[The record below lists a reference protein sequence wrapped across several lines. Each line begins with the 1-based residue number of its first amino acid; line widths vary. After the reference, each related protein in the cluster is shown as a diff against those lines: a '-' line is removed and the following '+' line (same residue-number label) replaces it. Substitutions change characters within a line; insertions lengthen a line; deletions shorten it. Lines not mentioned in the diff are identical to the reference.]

1 MEKPGCAI
9 YSDFRSLPSIKMSA
23 PTISPPLNAIPADIR
38 NAQDYAALAPHF
50 MPPSHHAY
58 VSGGSGYGHSVAANH
73 AALEQWAIYPRLLRD
88 VSHGHT
94 RITLAGEAHAHP
106 LLLAPVAFH
115 KLAHANG
122 EVDTARAADATET
135 CMIASTQSSY
145 TLEETANAGGPR
157 RWFQLYLLP
166 RREDTLHLLRRAEA
180 AGYRA
185 IVLTV
190 DAPIQVAN
198 RRAAAAQFQMPAG
211 CVNVN
216 LRSYD
221 TTPRFAG
228 NGPGESRFFQG
239 AMRGAPG
246 WDDIHW
252 VMSQTSL
259 PVWVK
264 GVLHPDDAVALRD
277 AGVAGIAVSNHGGR
291 SLDGAPAGLDVL
303 PAVRAAVGAD
313 FPVMYDGGI
322 LSGSDAFKAL
332 ALGANAVAVGRL
344 QIYALS
350 VAGALGVAH
359 MLKLLREELEICMAM
374 AGCGT
379 VSDIQGGALLRQARR
394 SAA

>member
-1 MEKPGCAI
+1 
-9 YSDFRSLPSIKMSA
+9 MSA
-23 PTISPPLNAIPADIR
+23 PTISPPLHSIPADIR

-50 MPPSHHAY
+50 MPPAHYAY
-58 VSGGSGYGHSVAANH
+58 ISGGSGHGQSVAANQT
-73 AALEQWAIYPRLLRD
+73 ALAQWALYPRLLRD

-94 RITLAGEAHAHP
+94 RITLAGEEHAHP

-115 KLAHANG
+115 KLAHAHG
-122 EVDTARAADATET
+122 EIDTARAADATDT

-145 TLEETANAGGPR
+145 TLEETASAGGAR

-166 RREDTLHLLRRAEA
+166 RREDTLDLLRRAEA

-198 RRAAAAQFQMPAG
+198 RRALAAQFQLPPDVAP
-211 CVNVN
+211 VN
-216 LRSYD
+216 LRGYD
-221 TTPRFAG
+221 IAPRYAG
-228 NGPGESRFFQG
+228 NGPGDSRFFQG

-252 VMSQTSL
+252 VMSQTRL

-264 GVLHPDDAVALRD
+264 GVLHPDDAAALRD
-277 AGVAGIAVSNHGGR
+277 AGVTGLAVSNHGGR
-291 SLDGAPAGLDVL
+291 SLDGAPSGLDVL
-303 PAVRAAVGAD
+303 PAIRAAVGPD
-313 FPVMYDGGI
+313 YPLMYDGGVQ
-322 LSGSDAFKAL
+322 SGSDLFKAL

-344 QIYALS
+344 QLYALS

-359 MLKLLREELEICMAM
+359 MVKLLREELEICMAM
-374 AGCGT
+374 AGCAT
-379 VSDIQGGALLRQARR
+379 VADITGKALFKPAR
-394 SAA
+394 

>member
-1 MEKPGCAI
+1 
-9 YSDFRSLPSIKMSA
+9 MSA
-23 PTISPPLNAIPADIR
+23 PTISPPLNAIPAEIR

-58 VSGGSGYGHSVAANH
+58 ISGGSGYGQSVAANVS
-73 AALEQWAIYPRLLRD
+73 AFEQWAIYPRLLRD

-94 RITLAGEAHAHP
+94 RITLAGDDYAHP
-106 LLLAPVAFH
+106 LFLAPLAFH

-122 EVDTARAADATET
+122 EIDTARAADATQT

-145 TLEETANAGGPR
+145 LLEDTVAQQ

-180 AGYRA
+180 AGFRA

-198 RRAAAAQFQMPAG
+198 RRALSAQFQLPAD

-216 LRSYD
+216 LRHYD

-239 AMRGAPG
+239 AMRGAPS
-246 WDDIHW
+246 WDDIRW
-252 VMSQTSL
+252 IMSETKL

-291 SLDGAPAGLDVL
+291 SLDGAPSGLDVL
-303 PAVRAAVGAD
+303 PAVRAAVGANL
-313 FPVMYDGGI
+313 PIMYDGGV

-332 ALGANAVAVGRL
+332 ALGANAVAIGRL
-344 QIYALS
+344 QVYALS

-374 AGCGT
+374 AGCAT
-379 VSDIQGGALLRQARR
+379 VSEIDSGALLRQARR
-394 SAA
+394 SGA

>member
-1 MEKPGCAI
+1 MA
-9 YSDFRSLPSIKMSA
+9 A

-50 MPPSHHAY
+50 MPPAHLAY
-58 VSGGSGYGHSVAANH
+58 ISGGSGYGHSAAANLS
-73 AALEQWAIYPRLLRD
+73 AFAQWAIYPRLLRD

-94 RITLAGEAHAHP
+94 RITLAGSAHAHP
-106 LLLAPVAFH
+106 LLLAPLGFH

-122 EVDTARAADATET
+122 EIDTARAAEATAT

-145 TLEETANAGGPR
+145 TLEDTAAAAGSAQ

-180 AGYRA
+180 AGYSA

-198 RRAAAAQFQMPAG
+198 RRALGAQFQMPAD

-216 LRSYD
+216 LRGYD

-228 NGPGESRFFQG
+228 NGAGESRFFQG
-239 AMRGAPG
+239 AMRGAPS
-246 WDDIHW
+246 WDDIRW
-252 VMSQTSL
+252 IMEQTRL

-264 GVLHPDDAVALRD
+264 GVLHPHDAIALRD
-277 AGVAGIAVSNHGGR
+277 AGVSGIAVSNHGGR

-303 PAVRAAVGAD
+303 PSVRAAVGAD
-313 FPVMYDGGI
+313 FPLLYDGGV
-322 LSGSDAFKAL
+322 LSGADAFKAL
-332 ALGANAVAVGRL
+332 ALGASAVAVGRL
-344 QIYALS
+344 QLYALS

-374 AGCGT
+374 AGCAT
-379 VSDIQGGALLRQARR
+379 VAEIGSGALLRQPRLR
-394 SAA
+394 PD

>member
-1 MEKPGCAI
+1 
-9 YSDFRSLPSIKMSA
+9 MSA
-23 PTISPPLNAIPADIR
+23 PTISLPLGTIPADIR

-50 MPPSHHAY
+50 MQPSHYAY
-58 VSGGSGYGHSVAANH
+58 ISGGSGYGQSVAANVR
-73 AALEQWAIYPRLLRD
+73 AFEQWAIYPRLLRD

-94 RITLAGEAHAHP
+94 RITLAGEQHAHP
-106 LLLAPVAFH
+106 LFLAPVAFH
-115 KLAHANG
+115 KLAHADG
-122 EVDTARAADATET
+122 EIDTARAADATGT
-135 CMIASTQSSY
+135 CMIASTQSSVV
-145 TLEETANAGGPR
+145 LEETVAQKS
-157 RWFQLYLLP
+157 WFQLYLLP

-198 RRAAAAQFQMPAG
+198 RRALAAQFQMPAD
-211 CVNVN
+211 CINVN
-216 LRSYD
+216 LRDYD

-239 AMRGAPG
+239 AMRAAPS
-246 WDDIHW
+246 WDDIRW
-252 VMSQTSL
+252 VMSETSL

-277 AGVAGIAVSNHGGR
+277 AGVAGIVVSNHGGR

-303 PAVRAAVGAD
+303 PAVRAAVGKD

-332 ALGANAVAVGRL
+332 ALGADAVAIGRL
-344 QIYALS
+344 QLYALS

-374 AGCGT
+374 AGCAT
-379 VSDIQGGALLRQARR
+379 TADINSGALLRQARR
-394 SAA
+394 SDA

>member
-1 MEKPGCAI
+1 
-9 YSDFRSLPSIKMSA
+9 MSA
-23 PTISPPLNAIPADIR
+23 PTLSPPLNAIPADIR

-50 MPPSHHAY
+50 LPPSHLAY
-58 VSGGSGYGHSVAANH
+58 ISGGSGYGHSVAAN
-73 AALEQWAIYPRLLRD
+73 ATAFGQWAITPRLLRD
-88 VSHGHT
+88 VGHGHT
-94 RITLAGEAHAHP
+94 RITLAGEAYAHP
-106 LLLAPVAFH
+106 LFLAPVGFH

-122 EVDTARAADATET
+122 ELDSARAADATDT
-135 CMIASTQSSY
+135 CMIASTQS
-145 TLEETANAGGPR
+145 TFPLEEAVAQQ

-166 RREDTLHLLRRAEA
+166 RRDDTLHLLRRAEA

-185 IVLTV
+185 IVLTL
-190 DAPIQVAN
+190 DAPIQVVN
-198 RRAAAAQFQMPAG
+198 RRAQAAQFQMPAG

-216 LRSYD
+216 LRGYD

-239 AMRGAPG
+239 AMRGAPS
-246 WDDIHW
+246 WDDIRW
-252 VMSQTSL
+252 IMRETKL

-277 AGVAGIAVSNHGGR
+277 AGVSGIAVSNHGGR
-291 SLDGAPAGLDVL
+291 SLDGAPSGLDVL

-313 FPVMYDGGI
+313 FPLMYDGGI

-332 ALGANAVAVGRL
+332 ALGANAVAIGRL
-344 QIYALS
+344 QLYALS

-374 AGCGT
+374 AGCAT
-379 VSDIQGGALLRQARR
+379 VGEINGGALLRQTRR
-394 SAA
+394 DAA

>member
-1 MEKPGCAI
+1 
-9 YSDFRSLPSIKMSA
+9 MSA
-23 PTISPPLNAIPADIR
+23 PTISLPLGTIPADIR

-50 MPPSHHAY
+50 MQPSHYAY
-58 VSGGSGYGHSVAANH
+58 ISGGSGYGQSVAANVR
-73 AALEQWAIYPRLLRD
+73 AFEQWAIYPRLLRD

-94 RITLAGEAHAHP
+94 RITLAGEQHAHP
-106 LLLAPVAFH
+106 LFLAPVAFH
-115 KLAHANG
+115 KLAHADG
-122 EVDTARAADATET
+122 EIDTARAADATGT
-135 CMIASTQSSY
+135 CMIASTQSSVV
-145 TLEETANAGGPR
+145 LEETVAQKS
-157 RWFQLYLLP
+157 WFQLYLLP

-198 RRAAAAQFQMPAG
+198 RRALAAQFQMPAD
-211 CVNVN
+211 CINVN
-216 LRSYD
+216 LRDYD

-239 AMRGAPG
+239 AMRAAPS
-246 WDDIHW
+246 WDDIRW
-252 VMSQTSL
+252 VMSETNL

-277 AGVAGIAVSNHGGR
+277 AGVAGIVVSNHGGR

-303 PAVRAAVGAD
+303 PAVRAAVGKD

-332 ALGANAVAVGRL
+332 ALGADAVAIGRL
-344 QIYALS
+344 QLYALS

-374 AGCGT
+374 AGCAT
-379 VSDIQGGALLRQARR
+379 IADINSGALLRQARR
-394 SAA
+394 PDA

>member
-1 MEKPGCAI
+1 MN
-9 YSDFRSLPSIKMSA
+9 MSS
-23 PTISPPLNAIPADIR
+23 SPAVSSPLTAIPADIR

-50 MPPSHHAY
+50 MPPSHYAY
-58 VSGGSGYGHSVAANH
+58 IAGGSGYGQSVAANV
-73 AALEQWAIYPRLLRD
+73 AAFEQWAIYPRLLRD

-94 RITLAGEAHAHP
+94 RITLAGDDYAHP

-145 TLEETANAGGPR
+145 PLEQTVAR
-157 RWFQLYLLP
+157 RGWFQLYLLP

-185 IVLTV
+185 IVLTM

-198 RRAAAAQFQMPAG
+198 RRALAAQFQLPAD

-216 LRSYD
+216 LRGYD
-221 TTPRFAG
+221 LTPRFAG
-228 NGPGESRFFQG
+228 DGPGESRFFQG
-239 AMRGAPG
+239 AMRGAPS
-246 WDDIHW
+246 WDDIRW
-252 VMSQTSL
+252 IMDATRL

-277 AGVAGIAVSNHGGR
+277 AGVSGIAVSNHGGR
-291 SLDGAPAGLDVL
+291 SLDGAPSGLDVL
-303 PAVRAAVGAD
+303 AAIRAAVGAQ
-313 FPVMYDGGI
+313 FPVLYDGGI

-332 ALGANAVAVGRL
+332 ALGADAVAIGRL
-344 QIYALS
+344 QLYALS

-374 AGCGT
+374 AGCATIGDIDSGT
-379 VSDIQGGALLRQARR
+379 LLRQLRR
-394 SAA
+394 

>member
-1 MEKPGCAI
+1 
-9 YSDFRSLPSIKMSA
+9 MSA
-23 PTISPPLNAIPADIR
+23 PTISPPLNSIPAEIR

-58 VSGGSGYGHSVAANH
+58 IAGGSGYGQSVAANVT
-73 AALEQWAIYPRLLRD
+73 AFEQWAIYPRLLRD
-88 VSHGHT
+88 VSQGHT
-94 RITLAGEAHAHP
+94 RITLAGETHAHP
-106 LLLAPVAFH
+106 LFLAPLAFH
-115 KLAHANG
+115 KLAHPNG
-122 EVDTARAADATET
+122 EIDTARAADATDT
-135 CMIASTQSSY
+135 CMIASTQSSCL
-145 TLEETANAGGPR
+145 LEETVAAK

-198 RRAAAAQFQMPAG
+198 RRALAAQFQLPAD
-211 CVNVN
+211 CVNLN
-216 LRSYD
+216 LRGYD

-239 AMRGAPG
+239 AMRGAPS

-252 VMSQTSL
+252 VMSQTTL

-277 AGVAGIAVSNHGGR
+277 AGVAGVAVSNHGGR
-291 SLDGAPAGLDVL
+291 SLDGAPSGLDVL
-303 PAVRAAVGAD
+303 PAIRAAIGPD
-313 FPVMYDGGI
+313 FPIMYDGGV

-332 ALGANAVAVGRL
+332 ALGANAVAIGRL
-344 QIYALS
+344 QVYALS

-374 AGCGT
+374 AGCAT
-379 VSDIQGGALLRQARR
+379 IADINSGALLRQARR
-394 SAA
+394 ANA

>member
-1 MEKPGCAI
+1 
-9 YSDFRSLPSIKMSA
+9 MSA
-23 PTISPPLNAIPADIR
+23 PTISPPLNSIPAEIR

-58 VSGGSGYGHSVAANH
+58 IAGGSGYGQSVAANVT
-73 AALEQWAIYPRLLRD
+73 AFEQWAIYPRLLRD
-88 VSHGHT
+88 VSHGHS
-94 RITLAGEAHAHP
+94 RITLAGATHAHP
-106 LLLAPVAFH
+106 LFLAPLAFH
-115 KLAHANG
+115 KLAHPNG
-122 EVDTARAADATET
+122 EIDTARAADATDT

-145 TLEETANAGGPR
+145 LLEETVATR

-180 AGYRA
+180 AGYQA

-198 RRAAAAQFQMPAG
+198 RRALAAQFQMPAD

-216 LRSYD
+216 LRGYD

-239 AMRGAPG
+239 AMRGAPS

-252 VMSQTSL
+252 AMSQTTL

-291 SLDGAPAGLDVL
+291 SLDGAPSGLDVL
-303 PAVRAAVGAD
+303 AAVRAAVGTD
-313 FPVMYDGGI
+313 FPIMYDGGV

-332 ALGANAVAVGRL
+332 ALGANAVAIGRL
-344 QIYALS
+344 QVYALS

-374 AGCGT
+374 AGCAT
-379 VSDIQGGALLRQARR
+379 IADINRGALFQQARR
-394 SAA
+394 SHA